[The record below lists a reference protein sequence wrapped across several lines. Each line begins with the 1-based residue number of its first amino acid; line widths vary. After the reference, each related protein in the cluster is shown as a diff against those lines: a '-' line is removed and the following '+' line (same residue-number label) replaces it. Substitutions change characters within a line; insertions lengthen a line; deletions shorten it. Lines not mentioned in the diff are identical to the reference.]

1 MIDKIVYIVFLRYA
15 RRQRWIAFPERVAG
29 AVVFLPKVLAALSVL
44 HLFVGEDGFVQFQNT
59 TEKVIGFIPLVLLI
73 LNALYIWHFSDREE
87 KTAREVEQVLRKS
100 PTKWKIRIVLY
111 YLGLMIFI
119 CIFLCCFPS

>member
-1 MIDKIVYIVFLRYA
+1 MIDKIVYITLLKYV
-15 RRQRWIAFPERVAG
+15 RQKKFSRFPERAAG
-29 AVVFLPKVLAALSVL
+29 AIVFLPKVLAALSVL

-87 KTAREVEQVLRKS
+87 KTAREVEQALRKS

>member
-1 MIDKIVYIVFLRYA
+1 MIDKIVYIAFLRYA
-15 RRQRWIAFPERVAG
+15 RRQKWIVFPERAVG
-29 AVVFLPKVLAALSVL
+29 AVIFLPKVLAALSVL
-44 HLFVGEDGFVQFQNT
+44 HPFVGEDGFVQFQNT

-73 LNALYIWHFSDREE
+73 LKALYIWHFSDREE
-87 KTAREVEQVLRKS
+87 KTAREVEQALRES
-100 PTKWKIRIVLY
+100 PTKWKIRITLY

>member
-73 LNALYIWHFSDREE
+73 MNTLYIWHFSDRE
-87 KTAREVEQVLRKS
+87 KKS
-100 PTKWKIRIVLY
+100 PGRSNKSFANPRQNGKSGLY
-111 YLGLMIFI
+111 FTIWGL
-119 CIFLCCFPS
+119 